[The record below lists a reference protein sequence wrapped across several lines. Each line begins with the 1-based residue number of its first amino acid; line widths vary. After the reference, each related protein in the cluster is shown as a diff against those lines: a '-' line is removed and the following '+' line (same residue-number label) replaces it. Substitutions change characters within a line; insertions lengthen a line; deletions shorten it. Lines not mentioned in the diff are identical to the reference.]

1 MLCGIRNL
9 WNYVYVS
16 CKSTNFVFPWH
27 MHARVKFTRILCSYV
42 SSLCACVSW
51 NTKFVGLLT
60 DWRSN
65 GALYAR
71 ISPSISCSMGHMHW
85 VMLGYVNS
93 SCVCVEWNTKPLDL
107 LTNRL
112 MVVFCTHMWIHCF
125 CVLFDICIG
134 WMWIQRVRLV
144 VVGFIM
150 MLKFCWHGA
159 IVTTELVL
167 CICCIELEIC
177 VFTKWSMVWCIHQFC
192 ILCEICMQ
200 WILLVRHLFQL
211 TMAGLYYESMVLA
224 YYAHFKLTYNMI

>member
-1 MLCGIRNL
+1 VTHACTGEIHSYLVLIFEFIVCMCFMKHKICG
-9 WNYVYVS
+9 
-16 CKSTNFVFPWH
+16 F
-27 MHARVKFTRILCSYV
+27 
-42 SSLCACVSW
+42 
-51 NTKFVGLLT
+51 LT

-159 IVTTELVL
+159 IVTTHNWACLVYMLHRAWNL
-167 CICCIELEIC
+167 CIYEVIDGL
-177 VFTKWSMVWCIHQFC
+177 VYPS
-192 ILCEICMQ
+192 IL
-200 WILLVRHLFQL
+200 
-211 TMAGLYYESMVLA
+211 
-224 YYAHFKLTYNMI
+224 